1 MIAPN
6 VVVLKV
12 GTAFVKMG
20 YGMAH
25 LVRMLSLRHCP
36 EGGTDGA
43 AIDTHTSV
51 RKRGHHAFQGISV
64 LSVSLSVVNVQIGA
78 GTSATSAFYLPEY
91 GDRFIFLRFDS

>member
-51 RKRGHHAFQGISV
+51 RKRGHHAFQGISICIAQCCKCTD
-64 LSVSLSVVNVQIGA
+64 SA
-78 GTSATSAFYLPEY
+78 GTSATSAFCLPEY